1 MKLIKQTCEPYIQSP
16 GIDGIY
22 KQIERCGRV
31 CYKSESNITENS
43 AKPFVDRMIK
53 SNHLSMLEQSTMYF
67 DISVPSVFDT
77 EYLRKINIIN
87 FFKQNK
93 YSKIN
98 KYNKEHNVD
107 GTIVNIEHYAI
118 TTNYRVFVEQIEFSE
133 LKETTDGY
141 FIGVSKE
148 YLLKFLCDPTE
159 YHEKRYTFKCTTALH
174 CYKDLTRHR
183 KFSFAIESTRY
194 CNYSNTGRFG
204 EMTFILPIWI
214 KESADKLQN
223 SNIFAYRQFYEYLE
237 NVEKTYDSL
246 IEEGWKAQEAAE
258 VLPQCIKADMI
269 ITGFEDD
276 WRHLLNL
283 RYKGTTGAPHPMVKE
298 LATLIKNELE
308 KQGFKY
314 EC

>member
-1 MKLIKQTCEPYIQSP
+1 MKLIKQTCEPYIQSS
-16 GIDGIY
+16 GIGGIY
-22 KQIERCGRV
+22 KQIERCGRT
-31 CYKSESNITENS
+31 CYKSESNITEDS

-53 SNHLSMLEQSTMYF
+53 SNHLSMLEHGTVYLLITYNSYVE
-67 DISVPSVFDT
+67 DLYNGLVSK
-77 EYLRKINIIN
+77 YLRNP
-87 FFKQNK
+87 
-93 YSKIN
+93 YSK
-98 KYNKEHNVD
+98 
-107 GTIVNIEHYAI
+107 VNFHPLETDIAKPLSDQKIGEKVKVIKLGAYI
-118 TTNYRVFVEQIEFSE
+118 TTNMRVIIENKWDS
-133 LKETTDGY
+133 D
-141 FIGVSKE
+141 
-148 YLLKFLCDPTE
+148 LKFLCDPTKF
-159 YHEKRYTFKCTTALH
+159 HIKRYTFRCTTALH

-194 CNYSNTGRFG
+194 CNYSNTGKFG
-204 EMTFILPIWI
+204 EMTFILPTWI
-214 KESADKLQN
+214 KEPADTLQN
-223 SNIFAYRQFYEYLE
+223 SDIFAYRQFYEHLE

-269 ITGFEDD
+269 ITGFEGD
-276 WRHLLNL
+276 WKHLLDL